1 MPWTGQVITPEDADY
16 TEAATVYVRT
26 GSPALVA
33 RPIDTAQVAEAVRY
47 AADNDLV
54 LSIRSGGHSGY
65 GHGTNDG
72 GLVVNL
78 TRMAEIEV
86 LDADRRLVRV
96 GAGAQWG
103 DVAEALGGHGLALTS
118 GDTVSVGVGGLT
130 QGGGIGWMVRNHGLT
145 IDSLVAAEVVTADGQ
160 VLRVDD
166 SNHAELFW
174 AVRGGA
180 GNVGVVTSFDFVA
193 QLATDVHAGTIT
205 YDVSDVPS
213 LLERWTT
220 AMRESPEELNA
231 TLVLMPGFGPEMPAQ
246 AMHLVCYAGADADDA
261 RAALAP
267 LQEIGTVTS
276 SEITR
281 KAYADVLEEAHAPP
295 GVRPVI
301 DNTLVTSV
309 PDELI
314 AFLTDFYGG
323 GSAGRMVF
331 LRAVGG
337 AMSRV
342 PSDATAFAHRD
353 AEVLVVGATFLPEP
367 TTDEALAEAIA
378 PFQPVHDFGIGSYVG
393 FVTRVGD
400 DVIDKV
406 YPKATADRLI
416 GVKRTYDPGNLFDQ
430 NVNIQP

>member
-1 MPWTGQVITPEDADY
+1 MQWTGQVITPEDAGYD
-16 TEAATVYVRT
+16 EAATVYVRT

-33 RPIDTAQVAEAVRY
+33 RPADAAQVVEAVRH
-47 AADNDLV
+47 AADSGLV
-54 LSIRSGGHSGY
+54 LSVRSGGHSGY

-72 GLVVNL
+72 GLVIDLAAMSEV
-78 TRMAEIEV
+78 EV
-86 LDADRRLVRV
+86 LDASRRLVRV
-96 GAGAQWG
+96 GGGAQWG
-103 DVAEALGGHGLALTS
+103 AVATTLAEHGLALTS

-145 IDSLVAAEVVTADGQ
+145 IDSLVAAEVVTADGRI
-160 VLRVDD
+160 LRVDD
-166 SNHAELFW
+166 SNHPELFW

-180 GNVGVVTSFDFVA
+180 GNVGVVTYFDFVA
-193 QLATDVHAGTIT
+193 QPSTDVHAGTIT
-205 YDVSDVPS
+205 YDVSDVPA
-213 LLERWTT
+213 LLKGWTT
-220 AMRESPEELNA
+220 ALRDSPEEVNA

-246 AMHLVCYAGADADDA
+246 AMHLVCYAAADDDAA

-267 LQEIGTVTS
+267 LQEIGPVTS

-281 KAYADVLEEAHAPP
+281 KPYADVLEEAHAPP

-301 DNTLVTSV
+301 DNTLVKTAT
-309 PDELI
+309 DELI
-314 AFLTDFYGG
+314 SFIADFYGG
-323 GSAGRMVF
+323 GAAGRMVF

-342 PSDATAFAHRD
+342 PVDATAFAHRD

-367 TTDEALAEAIA
+367 ATDEALAEAIA
-378 PFQPVHDFGIGSYVG
+378 PFQPVHDFGIGTYVG

-406 YPKATADRLI
+406 YPKPTADRLRE
-416 GVKRTYDPGNLFDQ
+416 VKRTYDPGNLFDQ
-430 NVNIQP
+430 NVNVAP